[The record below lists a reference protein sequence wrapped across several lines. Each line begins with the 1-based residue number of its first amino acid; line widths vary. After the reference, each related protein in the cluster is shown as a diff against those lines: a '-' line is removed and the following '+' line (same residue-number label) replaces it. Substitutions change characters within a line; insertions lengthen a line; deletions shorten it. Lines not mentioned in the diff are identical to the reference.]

1 MQLSIEDWVIVL
13 LYFVVTLIIGLSF
26 TKSSGKNLEAY
37 ILGGRN
43 LPWWVAGFSM
53 VATTF
58 AADTPL
64 AVTELVATQGISGN
78 WMWWNMLAG
87 GMMTVFFFA
96 SFWRRAG
103 VLTEPELITLRYSGA
118 PAQFLRVFRS
128 LYLGLFMNVLIIGWV
143 NLAFMTILDVF
154 FGCSFSEQLFW
165 TAVIMLITAL
175 YTSLSGLL
183 GVAYTDIMQFLVA
196 MTGCIVLAFF
206 VLNSPE
212 IGGLAALPGKLPPGT
227 LNFFPNIGDLPSAG
241 GVLTLSLGSFF
252 SFAAIQ
258 WWASWYPGAEP
269 GGGGYIA
276 QRMMSTKDEKGSLL
290 SVLLFQVAHYCLRP
304 WPWILV
310 ALATLVLYPD
320 LPPEQSRLG
329 YVMAMRDYLPNGFK
343 GLMLAAFLGAYMS
356 TLSTQLNWGAGYI
369 VNDALRKQISRGQET
384 ENSARLVWA
393 SRITVLVLM
402 LLSLIITLFINS
414 ITEVWAFLIQ
424 CGAGLGLVLILRW
437 FWWRI
442 NVWSEI
448 SATLAPF
455 VAWPLGSWLGITASY
470 EQYLFTVGFTTV
482 SWLLC
487 TFLTKPE
494 PFEHLALFYEKVR
507 PEGVWKPVLRF
518 LYGTGKNY
526 FPWYKLIAWL
536 GAVVFTFSILFL
548 MGYALLGFY
557 QELLP
562 WGIIAFV
569 SLILLIFVF
578 PKVFD
583 SDSSSTPIL
592 NDSSS
597 TEE

>member
-1 MQLSIEDWVIVL
+1 MHLSIEDWIIIL
-13 LYFVVTLIIGLSF
+13 LYFVLTLLIGLSF
-26 TKSSGKNLEAY
+26 ARSSSKSLEAY

-43 LPWWVAGFSM
+43 LPWWIAGFSM

-64 AVTELVATQGISGN
+64 AVTELVAQQGISGN

-118 PAQFLRVFRS
+118 PARFLRVFRS

-143 NLAFMTILDVF
+143 NLAFMSLLEIF
-154 FGCSFSEQLFW
+154 FGFSREAQIFY
-165 TAVIMLITAL
+165 TAIVMLITAL
-175 YTSLSGLL
+175 YTSISGLK
-183 GVAYTDIMQFLVA
+183 GVAYTDLMQFVIA

-206 VLNSPE
+206 VLETPE
-212 IGGLAALPGKLPPGT
+212 IGGISGLVTKLPTGT
-227 LNFFPNIGDLPSAG
+227 LNFFPQIGSMAEAG
-241 GVLTLSLGSFF
+241 GMLTLTAGSFF

-276 QRMMSTKDEKGSLL
+276 QRMMSTKNEKGSLL

-320 LPPEQSRLG
+320 LPAEQSRLG
-329 YVMAMRDYLPNGFK
+329 FVMAMRDYLPDGFR
-343 GLMLAAFLGAYMS
+343 GLMIAAFLGAYMS

-369 VNDALRKQISRGQET
+369 VNDALRTQLTRGNEQENNT
-384 ENSARLVWA
+384 RFVWA
-393 SRITVLVLM
+393 SRITVFILM
-402 LLSLIITLFINS
+402 VLSLIITLFINS
-414 ITEVWAFLIQ
+414 ITEVWAFLLQ

-448 SATLAPF
+448 SATIAPF
-455 VAWPLGSWLGITASY
+455 IAWPLGTWLGITESFA
-470 EQYLFTVGFTTV
+470 QYLFTVGFTTAT
-482 SWLLC
+482 WLIC
-487 TFLTKPE
+487 TFITKAE
-494 PFEHLALFYEKVR
+494 PFEHLAEFHARVK
-507 PEGVWKPVLRF
+507 PEGIWKPVLQF
-518 LYGTGKNY
+518 QYGIGKNY
-526 FPWYKLIAWL
+526 FPWIKFIAWL
-536 GAVVFTFSILFL
+536 SAVVFTFSILFL
-548 MGYALLGFY
+548 IGYALLGFY
-557 QELLP
+557 DQLMP
-562 WGIIAFV
+562 WTAVASI
-569 SLILLIFVF
+569 SLMVLVYIF
-578 PKVFD
+578 PKVFS
-583 SDSSSTPIL
+583 SDANASVEGKDLSSR
-592 NDSSS
+592 
-597 TEE
+597 

>member
-1 MQLSIEDWVIVL
+1 MQLSIEDWLIVL

-26 TKSSGKNLEAY
+26 TRTSGKNLEAY

-64 AVTELVATQGISGN
+64 AVTELVVQQGISGN

-118 PAQFLRVFRS
+118 PAKFLRVFRS

-143 NLAFMTILDVF
+143 NLAFMTILNVF
-154 FGCSFSEQLFW
+154 FGFSFSEQIFW
-165 TAVIMLITAL
+165 TAVVMVITAL

-183 GVAYTDIMQFLVA
+183 GVAYTDIMQFVVA
-196 MTGCIVLAFF
+196 MTGCVVLAFF

-212 IGGLAALPGKLPPGT
+212 IGGLAALPSKLPPGT
-227 LNFFPNIGDLPSAG
+227 LDFFPTIGDLPSAG

-310 ALATLVLYPD
+310 ALATVVLYPD
-320 LPPEQSRLG
+320 LPADQSRLG
-329 YVMAMRDYLPNGFK
+329 FVMAMRDFLPNGFR

-369 VNDALRKQISRGQET
+369 VNDALRTQIARGNEQENNSRF
-384 ENSARLVWA
+384 VWA
-393 SRITVLVLM
+393 SRITVFLVM
-402 LLSLIITLFINS
+402 ALSLIITLFINS
-414 ITEVWAFLIQ
+414 ITEVWAFLLQ

-448 SATLAPF
+448 SATIAPF
-455 VAWPLGSWLGITASY
+455 IAWPLGAWLGITESFV
-470 EQYLFTVGFTTV
+470 QYQFTVGFTTAA
-482 SWLLC
+482 WLIC
-487 TFLTKPE
+487 TFATQPE
-494 PFEHLALFYEKVR
+494 PLEHLAKFHARVK
-507 PEGVWKPVLRF
+507 PEGVWKPVVQF
-518 LYGTGKNY
+518 QFGTGRNY
-526 FPWYKLIAWL
+526 FPWSKLIAWIS
-536 GAVVFTFSILFL
+536 AVIFTFSILFL
-548 MGYALLGFY
+548 SGYALLGFY
-557 QELLP
+557 DKLMPWTAVALISLLVLVY
-562 WGIIAFV
+562 I
-569 SLILLIFVF
+569 F
-578 PKVFD
+578 PKVFSKD
-583 SDSSSTPIL
+583 ANTAVEANDLSS
-592 NDSSS
+592 
-597 TEE
+597 

>member
-1 MQLSIEDWVIVL
+1 MHLSIEDWIIIL
-13 LYFVVTLIIGLSF
+13 LYFVVTLAIGLSF
-26 TKSSGKNLEAY
+26 TRKSGTSLESY

-103 VLTEPELITLRYSGA
+103 VLTEPELITLRYSGK
-118 PAQFLRVFRS
+118 PARFLRVFRS
-128 LYLGLFMNVLIIGWV
+128 LYLGLFLNVLIIGWV
-143 NLAFMTILDVF
+143 NLAFMSILQVF
-154 FGCSFSEQLFW
+154 FEFKVEEQLFW
-165 TAVIMLITAL
+165 TAVVMLITAL

-183 GVAYTDIMQFLVA
+183 GVAYTDLMQFIVA
-196 MTGCIVLAFF
+196 MTGCVVLAFF
-206 VLNSPE
+206 VLNTPE
-212 IGGLAALPGKLPPGT
+212 IGGLSGLSTHLPSGTLDFFPHISDLPG
-227 LNFFPNIGDLPSAG
+227 AG
-241 GVLTLSLGSFF
+241 GMLTLTLGSFF

-276 QRMMSTKDEKGSLL
+276 QRMMSTKDEKGALL

-320 LPPEQSRLG
+320 LPPEESRLG
-329 YVMAMRDYLPNGFK
+329 FVMAMRDYLPDGFR

-369 VNDALRKQISRGQET
+369 VNDALRNALEGKNPEK
-384 ENSARLVWA
+384 SAPRFVWA
-393 SRITVLVLM
+393 SRITVFVLM
-402 LLSLIITLFINS
+402 ALSLIITLFIQS
-414 ITEVWAFLIQ
+414 ITEVWAFLLQ

-448 SATLAPF
+448 TATIAPF
-455 VAWPLGSWLGITASY
+455 LAWPLGSWLGIQESY
-470 EQYLFTVGFTTV
+470 EQYLFTVSFTTLAWV
-482 SWLLC
+482 SC

-494 PFEHLALFYEKVR
+494 PMEHLAKFYNKVR
-507 PEGVWKPVLRF
+507 PEGVWKPVLQF
-518 LYGTGKNY
+518 QQGTGLNV
-526 FPWYKLIAWL
+526 FPWMKLLAWISS
-536 GAVVFTFSILFL
+536 VVFTFSILFL
-548 MGYALLGFY
+548 SGYALLGRY
-557 QELLP
+557 DQL
-562 WGIIAFV
+562 GIWFV
-569 SLILLIFVF
+569 TGLISLGLLIYAFPFVL
-578 PKVFD
+578 PSK
-583 SDSSSTPIL
+583 SIGL
-592 NDSSS
+592 EANQGAQG
-597 TEE
+597 